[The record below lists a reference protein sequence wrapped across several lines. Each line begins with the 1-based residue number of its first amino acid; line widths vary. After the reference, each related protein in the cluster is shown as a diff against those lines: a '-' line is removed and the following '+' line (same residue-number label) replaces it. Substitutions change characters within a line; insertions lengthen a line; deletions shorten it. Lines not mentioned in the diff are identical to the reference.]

1 MKQPQNAMTLRFDSR
16 SVNEGFARV
25 SAAAFVAQLDPTLDE
40 LNDLKTAVSEAVT
53 NCIVH
58 AYPDSVGQITLTSPA
73 CLKTAWWRSCVKD
86 RGRGIPD
93 IDQARQPLFTTGGKE
108 RSGMGFTIMESFM
121 DNLTVRS
128 APGKGTTVRMKKH
141 LSVRLGSGGA
151 V

>member
-16 SVNEGFARV
+16 SVNEGFAPV

-58 AYPDSVGQITLTSPA
+58 AYPDSVGQITLTIRLFENS
-73 CLKTAWWRSCVKD
+73 LVEIVVKD